1 MNLLSVIL
9 QLVFLEGVLSLD
21 NAAVLGAMASR
32 LPDDQPVPLPE
43 FWHFLQPITHRL
55 LGEQETAVLRIGL
68 LFAYLGRGLLLFAA
82 EWIRQSVLLTAVGAA
97 YLIYLGLR
105 NLWPSAAGGEK
116 ERSLTSKMPPSF
128 WWMVLQVEVID
139 LVFSLDNVVAAVS
152 LSPDFWVVA
161 LGVAIG
167 IILMRFAAGVF
178 AHLVKKE
185 PVLET
190 AAYLIIVALGAEL
203 LLSDFSSISLAAWQK
218 LGISTAIIAACLLY
232 ARFFPVTRRAE

>member
-1 MNLLSVIL
+1 MLIFSVVL
-9 QLVFLEGVLSLD
+9 QLIFLEGVLSLD

-32 LPDDQPVPLPE
+32 LPDDQPVPLPD
-43 FWHFLQPITHRL
+43 FLHFLQPLTDKL
-55 LGEQETAVLRIGL
+55 LGGQETAVLRIGL

-82 EWIRQSVLLTAVGAA
+82 EWIRQSVLLTSLGAA
-97 YLIYLGLR
+97 YLIWLGIR
-105 NLWPSAAGGEK
+105 NLLPSSSDSETEA
-116 ERSLTSKMPPSF
+116 SLSSKIPPSF

-152 LSPDFWVVA
+152 LSSDFWVVA

-167 IILMRFAAGVF
+167 ILLMRFAAGVF

-185 PVLET
+185 PILET

-203 LLSDFSSISLAAWQK
+203 LLTDFTNFTLAAWQK
-218 LGISTAIIAACLLY
+218 LIISTAIIAACLIY
-232 ARFFPVTRRAE
+232 ARVSPTERVKE

>member
-32 LPDDQPVPLPE
+32 LPDDKPVPLPD
-43 FWHFLQPITHRL
+43 FWHFLQPITNRL

-161 LGVAIG
+161 LGV
-167 IILMRFAAGVF
+167 
-178 AHLVKKE
+178 
-185 PVLET
+185 PS
-190 AAYLIIVALGAEL
+190 AL
-203 LLSDFSSISLAAWQK
+203 F
-218 LGISTAIIAACLLY
+218 
-232 ARFFPVTRRAE
+232 

>member
-1 MNLLSVIL
+1 MNLVSVIL
-9 QLVFLEGVLSLD
+9 QLIFLEGVLSLD

-32 LPDDQPVPLPE
+32 LPDDRPVPLPD
-43 FWHFLQPITHRL
+43 FWHFLQPLTDKL
-55 LGEQETAVLRIGL
+55 LGRQETAVLRIGL

-82 EWIRQSVLLTAVGAA
+82 ETIRQNVVLTSLGAA
-97 YLIYLGLR
+97 YLIWLGLR
-105 NLWPSAAGGEK
+105 NLWSSSSDSEKGVPLAAK
-116 ERSLTSKMPPSF
+116 SLTSF
-128 WWMVLQVEVID
+128 WWMVLQVELID

-152 LSPDFWVVA
+152 LSPNFWVVA
-161 LGVAIG
+161 LGVAVG

-203 LLSDFSSISLAAWQK
+203 LLTDFTNFTLAAW
-218 LGISTAIIAACLLY
+218 
-232 ARFFPVTRRAE
+232 

>member
-1 MNLLSVIL
+1 MNLLPVIL

-32 LPDDQPVPLPE
+32 LPDDKPVPLPD

-105 NLWPSAAGGEK
+105 NLWPSSADSEK
-116 ERSLTSKMPPSF
+116 TRSLTSQIPPSF

-218 LGISTAIIAACLLY
+218 LGISTVIIAACLLY
-232 ARFFPVTRRAE
+232 ARFFRVNQRA